1 MKPNYPMGADLIYS
15 MLFIEVN
22 EIKAKKRVDELTL
35 EILARKDERNYW
47 LLRTHENELDELF
60 YEIEENSENK
70 TEDVEFKINQF
81 IDLVKEE
88 AKKALD
94 IVYEAWDRG
103 IYPRDIA
110 AFNVKGNRGLITAD
124 MSWGDSWKSLEQFE
138 LLTILELTVKKE

>member
-22 EIKAKKRVDELTL
+22 EIEAKKRVDELTL
-35 EILARKDERNYW
+35 EILARKDERNHW
-47 LLRTHENELDELF
+47 LLRNHEDELDELF

-94 IVYEAWDRG
+94 VVYGAWDRG
-103 IYPRDIA
+103 IYLRDIA
-110 AFNVKGNRGLITAD
+110 PFNVKGNRGLITAG

-138 LLTILELTVKKE
+138 LLQILELTVKKE